1 MLTLEPLVHRDTLC
15 VAIRGRISA
24 AAYQSLSKFTDRK
37 YSKSLRCFY
46 IRYTAHALKNLYN
59 VLCLN
64 DEVKLQGFDDA
75 GDLSE
80 TLLAKHAVIIPDAY
94 SEKLI
99 RMRYSKS
106 TYDNYMIQ
114 FRMFL
119 MYLHPTPPEQV
130 TEKIVHN
137 YMSYLANEKKVS
149 AASQN
154 QAINAV
160 KFYLEQVMEGER
172 RVYYTER
179 PRKERNLPVVLG
191 DDEVKSLFYH
201 TENVKHRAIMF
212 LFYSAGFKMGELLR
226 LRWIDI
232 DPDKSSIYI
241 RCGKGKKDR
250 RTILSPITYNYLMH
264 YKEIYRTGDYIFEG
278 TGGRGYSARSVN
290 NMLKRNALRAGIEKK
305 ISSQTLRHSFAAHM
319 LEGGADMRY
328 IQALLNHESSKTTE
342 SYTYIAQQGL
352 DYLRS
357 PLEALMLAE
366 GSTNLKTN
374 H

>member
-24 AAYQSLSKFTDRK
+24 AAYQSLSQFTDRK

-46 IRYTAHALKNLYN
+46 IRYTADALKNLYN

-75 GDLSE
+75 GALSE
-80 TLLAKHAVIIPDAY
+80 TSLAKHAVIIPDAY

-137 YMSYLANEKKVS
+137 YMSYLVNEKKVS
-149 AASQN
+149 AATQN
-154 QAINAV
+154 QAINAI

-172 RVYYTER
+172 RVYYTES
-179 PRKERNLPVVLG
+179 PRKERKLPAVLS

-212 LFYSAGFKMGELLR
+212 LFYSAGLRMSELLH

-232 DPDKSSIYI
+232 DPDKSVIYV

-250 RTILSPITYNYLMH
+250 RTILSPIAYNYLMH
-264 YKEIYRTGDYIFEG
+264 YKEIYRTSECVFEG
-278 TGGRGYSARSVN
+278 TEGRGYSARSVN
-290 NMLKRNALRAGIEKK
+290 NMLKRNARRAGIEKK
-305 ISSQTLRHSFAAHM
+305 ISSQTLRHSFATHM
-319 LEGGADMRY
+319 MEGGADIRY

-342 SYTYIAQQGL
+342 SYTYVTQQGF
-352 DYLRS
+352 DHLRS
-357 PLEALMLAE
+357 PLDALMFAE
-366 GSTNLKTN
+366 GNARIKN
-374 H
+374 